1 MASRAFPHAE
11 ERPQGASRST
21 HNRNA
26 TDAFRMLFRVG
37 MKWSRHMQKAIGFV
51 WIVGSFGCVAA
62 ANAQTASPPAASTQF
77 DGTYG
82 FVSATK
88 LTETYATRGSHRVG
102 QCGDYTGRPLTIA
115 NGQAR
120 YPGRGRLTAAG
131 FEGTVGPQ
139 GELAMRLAATPAT
152 RGAGASPGVEIIING
167 KIDSNGAV
175 HARQMSYGCSYDLI
189 WQKQSR

>member
-1 MASRAFPHAE
+1 MWES
-11 ERPQGASRST
+11 
-21 HNRNA
+21 
-26 TDAFRMLFRVG
+26 
-37 MKWSRHMQKAIGFV
+37 KYMQKHIG
-51 WIVGSFGCVAA
+51 WLWAAGLFGLPAA
-62 ANAQTASPPAASTQF
+62 AEAQTVPPSVTTTQF

-120 YPGRGRLTAAG
+120 YAGRGRLTAAG